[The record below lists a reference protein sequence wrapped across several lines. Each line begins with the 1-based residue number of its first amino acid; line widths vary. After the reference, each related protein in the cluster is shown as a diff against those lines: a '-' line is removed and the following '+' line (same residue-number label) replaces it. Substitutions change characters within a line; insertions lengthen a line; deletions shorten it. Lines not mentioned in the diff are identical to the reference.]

1 VEKMNKLKKYSFYIG
16 IVGAIL
22 SCTGLV
28 LDFFGVLD
36 IMPIITEVV
45 VIISTILV
53 ALGVVEKEDKGDI
66 QSIKEDIK
74 SDLNQ
79 DQDDKDKS

>member
-1 VEKMNKLKKYSFYIG
+1 MNKLKKYSFYIG

-22 SCTGLV
+22 SCTGLM
-28 LDFFGVLD
+28 LDFFGILD

-66 QSIKEDIK
+66 QSLKEDIK
-74 SDLNQ
+74 KDLNQ
-79 DQDDKDKS
+79 DDEDDN

>member
-1 VEKMNKLKKYSFYIG
+1 MNKLKKYSFYIG

-66 QSIKEDIK
+66 QSIKDDIK

>member
-1 VEKMNKLKKYSFYIG
+1 MNKLKKYSFYIG

-36 IMPIITEVV
+36 IMPIITEIV

>member
-1 VEKMNKLKKYSFYIG
+1 MNKLKKYSFYIG